1 MLDVLETAVAN
12 VILTIPSLTI
22 GIVGEET
29 SMPQFV
35 QQVSMNLEDHFEF
48 IEKAN
53 TDPAARDSIL
63 LGLLEDLHDERWPD
77 IERRPPWKLI
87 VLSWGAEPK
96 DSLEVFDVVFAV
108 HHAIADGRSTALF
121 HATLLN
127 ELNRSSA
134 RPAQLCGRTL
144 NVTGAAAGE
153 LDPPQ
158 EELVKFKASWGFLV
172 RTLWHELGPAWIQG
186 HQPAAPWTGKVITRE
201 PCKTQLRLV
210 KATRVAVPRI
220 LAACRTNQTTLT
232 PLIHALV
239 LASLSRHIPQE
250 HAVGFRSTTPID
262 LRLSIVNSSQPHSSR
277 NLFGVFVTAQ
287 SHAFDEATITALR
300 ERSSAEDIWRVAAGL
315 RRSMKQHLD
324 NVPNDD
330 IMGMLGWVSNW
341 EEYWLSKVGK
351 PRGDTWEVSNIG
363 SMPVVEAASEE
374 ADGDWRIQ
382 RSLMS
387 QGATVAGTAISISVA
402 GVAGGEISLVLGWQ
416 EGIVETAV
424 VEALATDLQGWLGRL
439 GQDQEIA

>member
-22 GIVGEET
+22 GIVGQET

-35 QQVSMNLEDHFEF
+35 EQVSMNLEDHFEF

-53 TDPAARDSIL
+53 TDPAARDSVL
-63 LGLLEDLHDERWPD
+63 LGLLEDLHDQRWPD

-87 VLSWGAEPK
+87 VLSWGAEPT
-96 DSLEVFDVVFAV
+96 DNLVVFDVVFAV

-121 HATLLN
+121 HAALLS
-127 ELNRSSA
+127 ELNRSSG

-144 NVTGAAAGE
+144 NVRGAAAGK

-158 EELVKFKASWGFLV
+158 EELVGFKTSWGFLV

-210 KATRVAVPRI
+210 KAPRAAVPRI
-220 LAACRTNQTTLT
+220 LAACRANQTTLT

-239 LASLSRHIPQE
+239 LAALSRHIPRE
-250 HAVGFRSTTPID
+250 HTVAFRSTTPID
-262 LRLSIVNSSQPHSSR
+262 LRSSIVNSSQPHSSR

-287 SHAFDEATITALR
+287 SHAFDEATITTLR
-300 ERSSAEDIWRVAAGL
+300 ERSSAEEIWKVAAGL

-324 NVPNDD
+324 KVPNDD
-330 IMGMLGWVSNW
+330 IMNMLGWVRNW

-363 SMPVVEAASEE
+363 SMPIVEAASEE
-374 ADGDWRIQ
+374 ADGDWRVQ

-402 GVAGGEISLVLGWQ
+402 GVTGGEISIVLGWQ

-424 VEALATDLQGWLGRL
+424 VEALATDLQGWLDRL
-439 GQDQEIA
+439 GQDQEIV